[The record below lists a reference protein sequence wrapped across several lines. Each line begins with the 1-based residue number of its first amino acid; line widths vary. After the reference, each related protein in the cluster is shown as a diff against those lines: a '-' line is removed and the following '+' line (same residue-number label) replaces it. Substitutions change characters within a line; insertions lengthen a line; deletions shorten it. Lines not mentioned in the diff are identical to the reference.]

1 MKTVK
6 SGTAIIAEPKWTAQ
20 KGEPVRAIDA
30 DKMKADLLTV
40 DPQFETMIDWCIRVL
55 DAQPTIE
62 PEREKGHW
70 VRWYEIKEDENGIE
84 YIPRCTCSKCDTE
97 YDPHS
102 TRHIRFCTFCGANMM
117 EERR

>member
-1 MKTVK
+1 M
-6 SGTAIIAEPKWTAQ
+6 G
-20 KGEPVRAIDA
+20 RAIDA
-30 DKMKADLLTV
+30 DALREQFPEPKDWG
-40 DPQFETMIDWCIRVL
+40 DPEQALMHITGIWAEIDN
-55 DAQPTIE
+55 APTIE